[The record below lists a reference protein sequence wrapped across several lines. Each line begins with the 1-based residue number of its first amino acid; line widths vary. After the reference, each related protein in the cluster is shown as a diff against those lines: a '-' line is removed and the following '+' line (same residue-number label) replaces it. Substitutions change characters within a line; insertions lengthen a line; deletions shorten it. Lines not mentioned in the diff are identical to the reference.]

1 MSILSKI
8 NLPKDLKKLSFNQ
21 LRKLNDELR
30 DYTIQVV
37 SKTGGHLGA
46 SLGVIE
52 LTSALHYV
60 FDTPRDKIIWDVGHQ
75 TYPHKILTGRKSKIH
90 TLRKKNGLSGFTK
103 RSESIYD
110 PFGAAHSSTSVS
122 ANLGITA
129 ARDMLNQNF
138 DVISII
144 GDGAISAGLAYEGL
158 NNLGHLNKNSL
169 IILNDNEMSIA
180 EPVGAMSKYLVKLLS
195 SKSYESFRDIIKN
208 FTKRLPNEVGDFAK
222 KTEGYLKGYLT
233 GNTLFEELGLNY
245 LGPIDGHNLKLL
257 VQLFKKYKN
266 KELHGPVFLHLIT
279 KKGKGYKPAESS
291 KDKFHGVSSF
301 NLKTGV
307 QNKSKEKT
315 FTNVVSDTLLK
326 LAKKDNKIVAITA
339 AMPSGTGL
347 DKFKEIFPNRF
358 YDVGI
363 AEQHAVTFAGGMATE
378 KVKPFVAIYSTFL
391 QRAYDQIIHDI
402 AIQSLP
408 VRFLIDRSGFVGADG
423 ATHAGSFDLSYLC
436 CLPNFIVMAPSSG
449 EELKNMIKLSMTIN
463 DKPSAIRYPRNL
475 ANDYNEKAKFN
486 KIKLGEAKLVKKGKR
501 IAFLSLGTR
510 LQKILEVSELI
521 KKNYKFQCS
530 VLDMRFAKPIDKK
543 SINSLIKNHE
553 IFVTI
558 EENAIGGFS
567 SQVNN
572 YLLNESSKSPK
583 ILNFFMKDKFIDQS
597 DIDDQYSKSGIS
609 PKIVS
614 PVSLLKIGVEAVR
627 NTPIDITEPF
637 FTITPSAT
645 SDLAPMKQS
654 SSIITGLACK
664 GSNTPPIPAPP
675 EI

>member
-21 LRKLNDELR
+21 LQKLNDELR

-60 FDTPRDKIIWDVGHQ
+60 FDAPRDKIIWDVGHQ

-144 GDGAISAGLAYEGL
+144 GDGAISAGMAFEGL

-245 LGPIDGHNLKLL
+245 LGPVDGHNLKLL
-257 VQLFKKYKN
+257 VQLFKKYKK

-315 FTNVVSDTLLK
+315 FTNVVSETLLK
-326 LAKKDNKIVAITA
+326 LAKKDKKIVAITA

-347 DKFKEIFPNRF
+347 DKFKEIYPNRF

-391 QRAYDQIIHDI
+391 QRAYDQIVHDI

-423 ATHAGSFDLSYLC
+423 ATHAGSYDLSFLC

-449 EELKNMIKLSMTIN
+449 EELKNMINLSMSIN

-486 KIKLGEAKLVKKGKR
+486 KIKLGEAKLVKKGKK

-510 LQKILEVSELI
+510 LQKTLEVSELI

-572 YLLNESSKSPK
+572 YLLNESSKTPK
-583 ILNFFMKDKFIDQS
+583 ILNFFMKDKFIDQA
-597 DIDDQYSKSGIS
+597 DIEDQYTISGIS
-609 PKIVS
+609 TKIIYEK
-614 PVSLLKIGVEAVR
+614 LIKFLK
-627 NTPIDITEPF
+627 
-637 FTITPSAT
+637 
-645 SDLAPMKQS
+645 
-654 SSIITGLACK
+654 
-664 GSNTPPIPAPP
+664 
-675 EI
+675 

>member
-122 ANLGITA
+122 ANLGIKA

-257 VQLFKKYKN
+257 VQLFKKYKK

-358 YDVGI
+358 FDVGI

-510 LQKILEVSELI
+510 LPKILEVSELI

-597 DIDDQYSKSGIS
+597 DIEDQYTLSGIS
-609 PKIVS
+609 SKKIYEK
-614 PVSLLKIGVEAVR
+614 LTNFLK
-627 NTPIDITEPF
+627 
-637 FTITPSAT
+637 
-645 SDLAPMKQS
+645 
-654 SSIITGLACK
+654 
-664 GSNTPPIPAPP
+664 
-675 EI
+675 

>member
-60 FDTPRDKIIWDVGHQ
+60 FDAPREKIIWDVGHQ

-233 GNTLFEELGLNY
+233 GNTLF
-245 LGPIDGHNLKLL
+245 
-257 VQLFKKYKN
+257 
-266 KELHGPVFLHLIT
+266 
-279 KKGKGYKPAESS
+279 
-291 KDKFHGVSSF
+291 
-301 NLKTGV
+301 
-307 QNKSKEKT
+307 
-315 FTNVVSDTLLK
+315 
-326 LAKKDNKIVAITA
+326 
-339 AMPSGTGL
+339 
-347 DKFKEIFPNRF
+347 
-358 YDVGI
+358 
-363 AEQHAVTFAGGMATE
+363 
-378 KVKPFVAIYSTFL
+378 
-391 QRAYDQIIHDI
+391 
-402 AIQSLP
+402 
-408 VRFLIDRSGFVGADG
+408 
-423 ATHAGSFDLSYLC
+423 
-436 CLPNFIVMAPSSG
+436 
-449 EELKNMIKLSMTIN
+449 
-463 DKPSAIRYPRNL
+463 
-475 ANDYNEKAKFN
+475 
-486 KIKLGEAKLVKKGKR
+486 
-501 IAFLSLGTR
+501 
-510 LQKILEVSELI
+510 
-521 KKNYKFQCS
+521 
-530 VLDMRFAKPIDKK
+530 
-543 SINSLIKNHE
+543 
-553 IFVTI
+553 
-558 EENAIGGFS
+558 
-567 SQVNN
+567 
-572 YLLNESSKSPK
+572 
-583 ILNFFMKDKFIDQS
+583 
-597 DIDDQYSKSGIS
+597 
-609 PKIVS
+609 
-614 PVSLLKIGVEAVR
+614 
-627 NTPIDITEPF
+627 
-637 FTITPSAT
+637 
-645 SDLAPMKQS
+645 
-654 SSIITGLACK
+654 
-664 GSNTPPIPAPP
+664 
-675 EI
+675 

>member
-436 CLPNFIVMAPSSG
+436 CLPNFIIMAPSSG

-543 SINSLIKNHE
+543 SINTLIKNHE

-597 DIDDQYSKSGIS
+597 DIEDQYTLSGIS
-609 PKIVS
+609 SKKIYEK
-614 PVSLLKIGVEAVR
+614 LTNFLK
-627 NTPIDITEPF
+627 
-637 FTITPSAT
+637 
-645 SDLAPMKQS
+645 
-654 SSIITGLACK
+654 
-664 GSNTPPIPAPP
+664 
-675 EI
+675 

>member
-195 SKSYESFRDIIKN
+195 SKSYKSFRDIVKN
-208 FTKRLPNEVGDFAK
+208 FTKRLPNEVSDFAK

-449 EELKNMIKLSMTIN
+449 EELKNMIKLSLTIN

-572 YLLNESSKSPK
+572 YLLNESSKTPK

-597 DIDDQYSKSGIS
+597 DIEDQYTLSGIS
-609 PKIVS
+609 SKKIYEK
-614 PVSLLKIGVEAVR
+614 LTNFLK
-627 NTPIDITEPF
+627 
-637 FTITPSAT
+637 
-645 SDLAPMKQS
+645 
-654 SSIITGLACK
+654 
-664 GSNTPPIPAPP
+664 
-675 EI
+675 

>member
-75 TYPHKILTGRKSKIH
+75 TYPHKILTGRKNKIH

-307 QNKSKEKT
+307 QNKSREKT

-358 YDVGI
+358 FDVGI

-391 QRAYDQIIHDI
+391 QRAYDQIVHDI

-597 DIDDQYSKSGIS
+597 DIEDQYTLSGIS
-609 PKIVS
+609 SKKIYEK
-614 PVSLLKIGVEAVR
+614 LTNFLK
-627 NTPIDITEPF
+627 
-637 FTITPSAT
+637 
-645 SDLAPMKQS
+645 
-654 SSIITGLACK
+654 
-664 GSNTPPIPAPP
+664 
-675 EI
+675 

>member
-391 QRAYDQIIHDI
+391 QRAYDQIVHDI

-597 DIDDQYSKSGIS
+597 DIEDQYTLSGIS
-609 PKIVS
+609 SKKIYEK
-614 PVSLLKIGVEAVR
+614 LTNFLK
-627 NTPIDITEPF
+627 
-637 FTITPSAT
+637 
-645 SDLAPMKQS
+645 
-654 SSIITGLACK
+654 
-664 GSNTPPIPAPP
+664 
-675 EI
+675 

>member
-52 LTSALHYV
+52 LTLALHYV
-60 FDTPRDKIIWDVGHQ
+60 FDTPKDKIIWDVGHQ

-597 DIDDQYSKSGIS
+597 DIENQYTISGIS
-609 PKIVS
+609 SKKIYEK
-614 PVSLLKIGVEAVR
+614 LTNFLK
-627 NTPIDITEPF
+627 
-637 FTITPSAT
+637 
-645 SDLAPMKQS
+645 
-654 SSIITGLACK
+654 
-664 GSNTPPIPAPP
+664 
-675 EI
+675 

>member
-1 MSILSKI
+1 MKFIKD
-8 NLPKDLKKLSFNQ
+8 NLRQIS
-21 LRKLNDELR
+21 DELR
-30 DYTIQVV
+30 DELIEVV
-37 SKTGGHLGA
+37 SETGGHLGA
-46 SLGVIE
+46 GLGVVE
-52 LTSALHYV
+52 LTIALHYV
-60 FDTPRDKIIWDVGHQ
+60 FDTPRDKINRDVGHQ
-75 TYPHKILTGRKSKIH
+75 TYPQKILTGRKSKIH

-138 DVISII
+138 DVICII

-208 FTKRLPNEVGDFAK
+208 FTKRLPNEVGNFAK

-391 QRAYDQIIHDI
+391 QRAYDQIILDI

-501 IAFLSLGTR
+501 IALLSLGTR

-543 SINSLIKNHE
+543 SINTLIKNHE

-583 ILNFFMKDKFIDQS
+583 ILNLEF
-597 DIDDQYSKSGIS
+597 
-609 PKIVS
+609 
-614 PVSLLKIGVEAVR
+614 L
-627 NTPIDITEPF
+627 
-637 FTITPSAT
+637 
-645 SDLAPMKQS
+645 
-654 SSIITGLACK
+654 
-664 GSNTPPIPAPP
+664 
-675 EI
+675 

>member
-21 LRKLNDELR
+21 LQKLNDELR

-358 YDVGI
+358 FDVGI

-597 DIDDQYSKSGIS
+597 DIEDQYTLSGIS
-609 PKIVS
+609 SKKIYEK
-614 PVSLLKIGVEAVR
+614 LTNFLK
-627 NTPIDITEPF
+627 
-637 FTITPSAT
+637 
-645 SDLAPMKQS
+645 
-654 SSIITGLACK
+654 
-664 GSNTPPIPAPP
+664 
-675 EI
+675 

>member
-21 LRKLNDELR
+21 LQKLNDELR

-60 FDTPRDKIIWDVGHQ
+60 FDAPKDKIIWDVGHQ

-597 DIDDQYSKSGIS
+597 DIEDQYTLSGIS
-609 PKIVS
+609 SKKIYEK
-614 PVSLLKIGVEAVR
+614 LTNFLK
-627 NTPIDITEPF
+627 
-637 FTITPSAT
+637 
-645 SDLAPMKQS
+645 
-654 SSIITGLACK
+654 
-664 GSNTPPIPAPP
+664 
-675 EI
+675 